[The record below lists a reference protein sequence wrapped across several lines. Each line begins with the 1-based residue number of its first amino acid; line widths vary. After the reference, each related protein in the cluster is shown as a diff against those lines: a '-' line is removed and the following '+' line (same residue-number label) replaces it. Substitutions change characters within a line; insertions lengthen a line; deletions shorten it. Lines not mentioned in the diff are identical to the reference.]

1 MQNKKIRAALVGL
14 FVVASAMA
22 AAQGRVNGV
31 SVSKLSNGVEVLI
44 QGSGLKDPKAT
55 FGDTDKVYTL
65 EFDAPYSGKQ
75 ERVQVWTNGLQTV
88 QTTKLSTKTP
98 KTRFVFTFASGVNA
112 SIAKV
117 EKGFK
122 ISFESSDLKL
132 VAKNKTTNTL
142 SPSDQKADVGTHFG
156 LGHSIMLTAFQ
167 PFSDDMTRELSNI
180 KVAANLPKQSTRVLS
195 KTLPAAFALAPQ
207 TSGSTS
213 TIAANTFAPNTESKA
228 LKVKPTD
235 KKISKPTVKPTETK
249 AHAIVKDP
257 EVSAPKVETKAPTT
271 TKSADLTKPEK
282 PALTTEKK
290 PQVVATKVTVAKKA
304 PEKTLPVAEKKAF
317 VFDKKP
323 FSEVKFSDNRVT
335 LDFVNTDVVQ
345 ILKSLA
351 RQTSS
356 NIVTSPD
363 VTGKLSIKV
372 ENVSIKESLNLVT
385 SLAGLRFAMIG
396 KTYVVTSPTK
406 FLETMRNVQGA
417 TEEMTLSR
425 IVPIYSGQGNQ
436 IKVAVLKSVS
446 SENAFGRFE
455 LVLPS
460 EKTVVSG
467 SQKVAGDK
475 KDDEKGTSIATQS
488 TDSSVDAYV
497 MLIGSP
503 GRLDEVEQL
512 VQGIDR
518 QLCTALGVK
527 PSTNNTQILSTYYVH
542 GGRASD
548 LVEALAGKGKTTI
561 GTTELRSTPQGS
573 ISRQAIVVAGREDD
587 VKGIMKALAQLDGE
601 ETSEVSE
608 IKMVDLLY
616 VDPRSLREF
625 IVAQVPGV
633 TCVIAPNGVMNSR
646 TYVQDAM
653 RTQSEQRGT
662 DQPAPQGGGTS
673 QASGQGQNQQ
683 SNQSAGQTGEAKQ
696 STSQSETGVVLP
708 FNEFEKT
715 AVPMRLIIKGS
726 KDQVDRAM
734 SLIRVTDVAPKQVA
748 LEMRVMELSREE
760 LFKMG
765 IDWNLFTSGAIKT
778 ISLNNAQSNPSNK
791 FGVGISGRD
800 IAGDVGASLDSIS
813 NGSNLIS
820 RPNLLCNDGRESEVF
835 VGDAIR
841 YVESIISSQNG
852 PSVTTGTV
860 HAGVRL
866 SCFPRIGGNDTLNLD
881 IRTAITYLKGFKT
894 VPQIGG
900 ELPQTS
906 ERNAQ
911 NSVTLKSGETFAI
924 GGLIQQQDV
933 VEMSGLPILKDL
945 PILGQF
951 FRRTTKDKIKTE
963 LVIFV
968 TARVV
973 GPGQP
978 KDLPMNKDSNIM
990 KNKLGLPGGRD

>member
-14 FVVASAMA
+14 FVVASAMS

-31 SVSKLSNGVEVLI
+31 SVSKLSSGVEVLI

-55 FGDTDKVYTL
+55 FGETDKVYTL
-65 EFDAPYSGKQ
+65 EFDAPFSGKQ
-75 ERVQVWTNGLQTV
+75 ELVQVWTNGLETV
-88 QTTKLSTKTP
+88 KTTKLGTKTP
-98 KTRFVFTFASGVNA
+98 KTKFVFTFTKGVIA

-117 EKGFK
+117 DKGFK
-122 ISFESSDLKL
+122 ISFESNDLKF
-132 VAKNKTTNTL
+132 VTKTEPQTA
-142 SPSDQKADVGTHFG
+142 SSQKSIVDAHLD
-156 LGHSIMLTAFQ
+156 LAHSLMPTAFQ
-167 PFSDDMTRELSNI
+167 PFSNEMATELSDLP
-180 KVAANLPKQSTRVLS
+180 KAANNPKASSRTQGKSLPI
-195 KTLPAAFALAPQ
+195 AFAV
-207 TSGSTS
+207 TSQKLSAATYV
-213 TIAANTFAPNTESKA
+213 AANTFAPTKEKSESDKKASEKKA
-228 LKVKPTD
+228 LVADLKVTPVTA
-235 KKISKPTVKPTETK
+235 TTT
-249 AHAIVKDP
+249 A
-257 EVSAPKVETKAPTT
+257 KVE
-271 TKSADLTKPEK
+271 
-282 PALTTEKK
+282 PATEKK
-290 PQVVATKVTVAKKA
+290 VSDHKAVEASPKATKVATKVTEKVTPPIVTKA
-304 PEKTLPVAEKKAF
+304 PMKAPTPVA
-317 VFDKKP
+317 VKKP
-323 FSEVKFSDNRVT
+323 TVNKESSFEPKPLSDIKVKEGRVT
-335 LDFVNTDVVQ
+335 LDFVNTEVVQ

-351 RQTSS
+351 RQTNS

-385 SLAGLRFAMIG
+385 SLAGLRFAQIG
-396 KTYVVTSPTK
+396 NTFVVTSPAK
-406 FLETMRNVQGA
+406 FLETMRNVQGSQ
-417 TEEMTLSR
+417 EEMTLSR

-460 EKTVVSG
+460 DKTVVSG
-467 SQKVAGDK
+467 TQKMGADK
-475 KDDEKGTSIATQS
+475 KDEDKGGTSIATQS
-488 TDSSVDAYV
+488 ADSAVDAYV

-518 QLCTALGVK
+518 QLCMALGMKV
-527 PSTNNTQILSTYYVH
+527 SANNNQTISTYYVH

-548 LVEALAGKGKTTI
+548 LVEALAGKGKTNV
-561 GTTELRSTPQGS
+561 GTAELHSTPSGS
-573 ISRQAIVVAGREDD
+573 ISRQAIVVTGREDE
-587 VKGIMKALAQLDGE
+587 VKSIIKALAQLDGE

-616 VDPRSLREF
+616 VDPRALREF

-646 TYVQDAM
+646 AYVQDAI

-662 DQPAPQGGGTS
+662 NQPAPQGGGTA
-673 QASGQGQNQQ
+673 QASGQGQSQGSQQ
-683 SNQSAGQTGEAKQ
+683 AGTTGEAKQ
-696 STSQSETGVVLP
+696 GKDQADTGVTLP

-726 KDQVDRAM
+726 RAQVENALALVRA
-734 SLIRVTDVAPKQVA
+734 TDVAPRQVA

-760 LFKMG
+760 LLKLG
-765 IDWNLFTSGAIKT
+765 VDWNLFTSGAIKT
-778 ISLNNAQSNPSNK
+778 ISLNNSQPNASNK
-791 FGVGISGRD
+791 LGVTIGGRD
-800 IAGDVGASLDSIS
+800 LSGDVGLSLDSIS
-813 NGSNLIS
+813 NGTNLIS

-841 YVESIISSQNG
+841 YVESIISGQNG

-860 HAGVRL
+860 RAGVRL
-866 SCFPRIGGNDTLNLD
+866 SCFPRIGGDNVLNLD

-906 ERNAQ
+906 ERTAQ
-911 NSVTLKSGETFAI
+911 NSITLKDGETFAI

-951 FRRTTKDKIKTE
+951 FRRTTKNKIKTE

-968 TARVV
+968 TAKVV
-973 GPGQP
+973 GPD
-978 KDLPMNKDSNIM
+978 KSRAIPMAKDSDIM
-990 KNKLGLPGGRD
+990 KNKTGLPGGRG